1 MRDTGPHLTTRD
13 AAYRAEGSTK
23 IRICFHT
30 GHFHGSPDFLT
41 NVTKI
46 VEMFGLSKVDK
57 VGDDETFAKER
68 LLGTLD
74 VYETDAAA
82 LKERLDCAEVQ
93 RLARICNQVAD
104 MPSPLAAL
112 SFPSEQGSGV
122 SRTNTGDSELGV
134 LPAPAWISW
143 DNFLIDSLRHVAR
156 RFVLV
161 KTRDDNLSFRI
172 QPHMID
178 GERMGHHHLAESAY
192 TVMAGYIYA
201 TPSSAQA

>member
-13 AAYRAEGSTK
+13 AAYRAAGSTK
-23 IRICFHT
+23 IRMCFHT
-30 GHFHGSPDFLT
+30 GHFHGSPHFLT

-46 VEMFGLSKVDK
+46 VEMFGLRQ
-57 VGDDETFAKER
+57 VGTVAKDDTFANER

-122 SRTNTGDSELGV
+122 SRTNTGDSELEV
-134 LPAPAWISW
+134 LPDPVWISW
-143 DNFLIDSLRHVAR
+143 DKFLTYPLRHVAR

-161 KTRDDNLSFRI
+161 KTRDNNLSFRI
-172 QPHMID
+172 QPYMID
-178 GERMGHHHLAESAY
+178 AERMGHHHLAESAY
-192 TVMAGYIYA
+192 TVMAGDIYA